1 MSDRKDKAFVRH
13 SIDTGLESMQGNPF
27 LAQRILNQERTEQ
40 PVMKKKIS
48 FAFILAMILLLAF
61 AATAIAGSVNE
72 DFNAW
77 LYRIWPEAATALMPV
92 DMSCENNGIRLEIIS
107 AVADGE
113 ELYITYSMEDLVKDR
128 LNTEC
133 SPVMYVDAA
142 RNDDRDASFE
152 QPIRDEATGKIIP
165 DAPRNYDWDASFEQP
180 IRDEAT
186 GKIIFGEH
194 FTYHGNITAADNV
207 LKAHIHN
214 FISHEEPVLVD
225 LFPYLE
231 QFGSEVETVTVP
243 EGAGTLWRADVYAE
257 QDIENRSGSVPAAT
271 QVINPAYSREIR
283 LADTVFL
290 SGIGMVDGQLH
301 VQLHFVDH
309 QKRTIGEYLD
319 TVSYRP
325 DETDVLLRDKDSESW
340 YDEKYLVQDIPGGT
354 ICGIGWG
361 TQPDDPQT
369 PEYAELIFAADADN
383 LSPDMQDFLVDI
395 SRAVPVVGG
404 WCAEIP
410 VRLIRHVD

>member
-113 ELYITYSMEDLVKDR
+113 ELYITYSMEDLEKDR

-133 SPVMYVDAA
+133 SPVMYVDDA
-142 RNDDRDASFE
+142 RS
-152 QPIRDEATGKIIP
+152 
-165 DAPRNYDWDASFEQP
+165 YDWESSFEQP

-194 FTYHGNITAADNV
+194 FTYNGNITAADNV
-207 LKAHIHN
+207 LNAHIHS
-214 FISHEEPVLVD
+214 FISHRQTALVD

-231 QFGSEVETVTVP
+231 QFGSEVKTATVP

-257 QDIENRSGSVPAAT
+257 QDVEKRSGSVPADT

-290 SGIGMVDGQLH
+290 SGIGMVDGRLH

-325 DETDVLLRDKDSESW
+325 DETEVLLRDKDSETW
-340 YDEKYLVQDIPGGT
+340 YDEKYLVQDILGGAT
-354 ICGIGWG
+354 CGIGWG

-383 LSPDMQDFLVDI
+383 LSPDMQDFLIDI
-395 SRAVPVVGG
+395 SQAVPVVGG
-404 WCAEIP
+404 WSAEIP
-410 VRLIRHVD
+410 VRLIQHVD

>member
-77 LYRIWPEAATALMPV
+77 LYRIWPEAATTLMPV
-92 DMSCENNGIRLEIIS
+92 DMSCENNWIRLEIIS

-113 ELYITYSMEDLVKDR
+113 ELYITYSMEDLEKDR

-133 SPVMYVDAA
+133 SPFMYVDDA
-142 RNDDRDASFE
+142 RS
-152 QPIRDEATGKIIP
+152 
-165 DAPRNYDWDASFEQP
+165 YDWESSFEQP

-194 FTYHGNITAADNV
+194 FTYNGNITAADNV
-207 LKAHIHN
+207 LNAHIHS
-214 FISHEEPVLVD
+214 FISHRQTALVD

-231 QFGSEVETVTVP
+231 QFGSEVKTATVP

-257 QDIENRSGSVPAAT
+257 QDVEKRSGSVPADT

-290 SGIGMVDGQLH
+290 SGIGMVDGRLH

-325 DETDVLLRDKDSESW
+325 DETDVLLRDKDSETW
-340 YDEKYLVQDIPGGT
+340 YDEKYLVQDILGGAT
-354 ICGIGWG
+354 CGIGWG

-383 LSPDMQDFLVDI
+383 LSPDMQDFLIDI
-395 SRAVPVVGG
+395 SQAVPVVGG
-404 WCAEIP
+404 WSAEIP

>member
-77 LYRIWPEAATALMPV
+77 LYRIWPEAATTLMPV
-92 DMSCENNGIRLEIIS
+92 NMSCENNGIRLEIIS

-113 ELYITYSMEDLVKDR
+113 ELYITYSMKDLVKDR

-133 SPVMYVDAA
+133 SPVMYVD
-142 RNDDRDASFE
+142 DA
-152 QPIRDEATGKIIP
+152 
-165 DAPRNYDWDASFEQP
+165 RNYDWDASFEQP

-194 FTYHGNITAADNV
+194 FTYNGNITAADNV
-207 LKAHIHN
+207 LKAHIHS
-214 FISHEEPVLVD
+214 FISHRQTALVD

-231 QFGSEVETVTVP
+231 QFGSEVKTATVP

-257 QDIENRSGSVPAAT
+257 QDVEKRSGSVPADT

-290 SGIGMVDGQLH
+290 SGIGMVDGRLH

-325 DETDVLLRDKDSESW
+325 DETEVLLRDKDSETW
-340 YDEKYLVQDIPGGT
+340 YDEKYLVQDILGGAT
-354 ICGIGWG
+354 CGIGWG

-383 LSPDMQDFLVDI
+383 LSPDMQDFLIDI
-395 SRAVPVVGG
+395 SQAVPVVGG
-404 WCAEIP
+404 WSAEIP

>member
-77 LYRIWPEAATALMPV
+77 LYRIWPEAATTLMPV
-92 DMSCENNGIRLEIIS
+92 NMSCENNGIRLEIIS

-133 SPVMYVDAA
+133 SPVMYVDDA
-142 RNDDRDASFE
+142 RS
-152 QPIRDEATGKIIP
+152 
-165 DAPRNYDWDASFEQP
+165 YDWESSFEQP

-194 FTYHGNITAADNV
+194 FTYNGYIT
-207 LKAHIHN
+207 
-214 FISHEEPVLVD
+214 
-225 LFPYLE
+225 
-231 QFGSEVETVTVP
+231 
-243 EGAGTLWRADVYAE
+243 
-257 QDIENRSGSVPAAT
+257 GSVPADT

-290 SGIGMVDGQLH
+290 SGIGMVDGRLH

-325 DETDVLLRDKDSESW
+325 DETEVLLRDKDSETW
-340 YDEKYLVQDIPGGT
+340 YDEKYQDPDMLPE
-354 ICGIGWG
+354 GISAVGWG
-361 TQPDDPQT
+361 SQPDDPDT
-369 PEYAELIFAADADN
+369 PEWAEIIFSADAAG
-383 LSPDMQDFLVDI
+383 LSADSQELFAEIRDI
-395 SRAVPVVGG
+395 IPIVGT
-404 WCAEIP
+404 WNVEIP
-410 VRLIRHVD
+410 VRLIGRTLHLFGKKDFQKTPGVQLVCR

>member
-77 LYRIWPEAATALMPV
+77 LYRIWPEAATTLMPV
-92 DMSCENNGIRLEIIS
+92 NMSCENNGIRLEIIS

-113 ELYITYSMEDLVKDR
+113 ELYITYSMEDLEKDR

-133 SPVMYVDAA
+133 SPFMYVDDA
-142 RNDDRDASFE
+142 RS
-152 QPIRDEATGKIIP
+152 
-165 DAPRNYDWDASFEQP
+165 YDWESSFEQP

-194 FTYHGNITAADNV
+194 FTYNGNITAADNV
-207 LKAHIHN
+207 LNAHIHS
-214 FISHEEPVLVD
+214 FISHGQTALVD

-231 QFGSEVETVTVP
+231 QFGSEVKTATVP

-257 QDIENRSGSVPAAT
+257 QDVEKRSGSVPADT

-290 SGIGMVDGQLH
+290 SGIGMVDGRLH

-325 DETDVLLRDKDSESW
+325 DETEVLLRDKDSETW
-340 YDEKYLVQDIPGGT
+340 YDEKYLVQDLPGGAV
-354 ICGIGWG
+354 CGIGWG

-383 LSPDMQDFLVDI
+383 LSPDIQDFLIDI
-395 SRAVPVVGG
+395 SQAVPVVGG
-404 WCAEIP
+404 WSAEIP

>member
-77 LYRIWPEAATALMPV
+77 LYRIWPEAATTLMPV
-92 DMSCENNGIRLEIIS
+92 NMSCENNGIRLEIIS

-113 ELYITYSMEDLVKDR
+113 ELYITYSMEDLEKDR

-133 SPVMYVDAA
+133 SPVMYVD
-142 RNDDRDASFE
+142 DA
-152 QPIRDEATGKIIP
+152 
-165 DAPRNYDWDASFEQP
+165 RNYDWDASFEQP

-194 FTYHGNITAADNV
+194 FTYNGNITAADNV
-207 LKAHIHN
+207 LNAHIHS
-214 FISHEEPVLVD
+214 FISHGQTALVD

-231 QFGSEVETVTVP
+231 QFGSEVKTATVP

-257 QDIENRSGSVPAAT
+257 QDIENRSGSVPAST

-290 SGIGMVDGQLH
+290 SGIGMVDGRLH

-325 DETDVLLRDKDSESW
+325 DETEVLLRDKDSETW
-340 YDEKYLVQDIPGGT
+340 YDEKYLVQDLPGGAV
-354 ICGIGWG
+354 CGIGWG

-383 LSPDMQDFLVDI
+383 LSPDMQDFLIDI
-395 SRAVPVVGG
+395 SQAVPVVGG
-404 WCAEIP
+404 WSAEIP
-410 VRLIRHVD
+410 VRLIQHVD

>member
-1 MSDRKDKAFVRH
+1 VDD
-13 SIDTGLESMQGNPF
+13 
-27 LAQRILNQERTEQ
+27 
-40 PVMKKKIS
+40 
-48 FAFILAMILLLAF
+48 
-61 AATAIAGSVNE
+61 
-72 DFNAW
+72 
-77 LYRIWPEAATALMPV
+77 AL
-92 DMSCENNGIRLEIIS
+92 
-107 AVADGE
+107 
-113 ELYITYSMEDLVKDR
+113 
-128 LNTEC
+128 
-133 SPVMYVDAA
+133 
-142 RNDDRDASFE
+142 
-152 QPIRDEATGKIIP
+152 
-165 DAPRNYDWDASFEQP
+165 NYDWDASFEQP

-207 LKAHIHN
+207 LKAHIHS
-214 FISHEEPVLVD
+214 FISHEQTALVD

-243 EGAGTLWRADVYAE
+243 EGAGTLWQADVYAE
-257 QDIENRSGSVPAAT
+257 QDIENRSGSVPAST

-290 SGIGMVDGQLH
+290 SGIGMVDGRLH

-325 DETDVLLRDKDSESW
+325 DETEVLLRDKDSETW
-340 YDEKYLVQDIPGGT
+340 YDEKYLVQDILGGAT
-354 ICGIGWG
+354 CGIGWG

-395 SRAVPVVGG
+395 SQAVPVVGG
-404 WCAEIP
+404 WSAEIP

>member
-77 LYRIWPEAATALMPV
+77 LYRIWPEAATTLMPV
-92 DMSCENNGIRLEIIS
+92 NMSCENNGIRLEIIS

-133 SPVMYVDAA
+133 SPVMYVD
-142 RNDDRDASFE
+142 DA
-152 QPIRDEATGKIIP
+152 
-165 DAPRNYDWDASFEQP
+165 RNYDWESSFEQP

-194 FTYHGNITAADNV
+194 FTYNGNITTADNV
-207 LKAHIHN
+207 LNAHIHS
-214 FISHEEPVLVD
+214 FISHRQTALVD

-231 QFGSEVETVTVP
+231 QFGSEVKTATVP

-257 QDIENRSGSVPAAT
+257 QDIENRSGSVPAST

-290 SGIGMVDGQLH
+290 SGIGMVDGRLH

-325 DETDVLLRDKDSESW
+325 DETEVLLRDKDSETW
-340 YDEKYLVQDIPGGT
+340 YDEKYLVQDILGGAT
-354 ICGIGWG
+354 CGIGWG

-383 LSPDMQDFLVDI
+383 LSPDMQDFLIDI
-395 SRAVPVVGG
+395 SQAVPVVGG
-404 WCAEIP
+404 WSAEIP

>member
-77 LYRIWPEAATALMPV
+77 LYRIWPEAATTLMPV
-92 DMSCENNGIRLEIIS
+92 NMSCENNGIRLEIIS

-113 ELYITYSMEDLVKDR
+113 ELYITYSMEDLEKDR

-133 SPVMYVDAA
+133 SPVMYVDDA
-142 RNDDRDASFE
+142 RS
-152 QPIRDEATGKIIP
+152 
-165 DAPRNYDWDASFEQP
+165 YDWESSFEQP

-194 FTYHGNITAADNV
+194 FTYNGNITAADNV
-207 LKAHIHN
+207 LNAHIHS
-214 FISHEEPVLVD
+214 FISLRQTALVD

-231 QFGSEVETVTVP
+231 QFGSEVKTATVP

-257 QDIENRSGSVPAAT
+257 QDVEKRSGSVPADT

-290 SGIGMVDGQLH
+290 SGIGMVDGRLH

-325 DETDVLLRDKDSESW
+325 DETEVLLRDKDSETW
-340 YDEKYLVQDIPGGT
+340 YDEKYLVQDLPGGAV
-354 ICGIGWG
+354 CGIGWG

-395 SRAVPVVGG
+395 SQAVPVVGG
-404 WCAEIP
+404 WSAEIP

>member
-77 LYRIWPEAATALMPV
+77 LYRIWPEAATTLMPV
-92 DMSCENNGIRLEIIS
+92 DMSCENNWIRLEIIS

-113 ELYITYSMEDLVKDR
+113 ELYITYSMEDLEKDR

-133 SPVMYVDAA
+133 SPFMYVDDA
-142 RNDDRDASFE
+142 RS
-152 QPIRDEATGKIIP
+152 
-165 DAPRNYDWDASFEQP
+165 YDWESSFEQP

-194 FTYHGNITAADNV
+194 FTYNGNITAADNV
-207 LKAHIHN
+207 LNAHIHS
-214 FISHEEPVLVD
+214 FISHRQTALVD

-231 QFGSEVETVTVP
+231 QFGSEVKTATVP

-257 QDIENRSGSVPAAT
+257 QDVEKRSGSVPADT

-290 SGIGMVDGQLH
+290 SGIGMVDGRLH

-325 DETDVLLRDKDSESW
+325 DETEVLLRDKDSETW
-340 YDEKYLVQDIPGGT
+340 YDEKYLVQDILGGAT
-354 ICGIGWG
+354 CGIGWG

-383 LSPDMQDFLVDI
+383 LSPDMQDFLIDI
-395 SRAVPVVGG
+395 SQAVPVVGG
-404 WCAEIP
+404 WSAEIP

>member
-61 AATAIAGSVNE
+61 ATTAIAGAFNE

-77 LYRIWPEAATALMPV
+77 LYRIWPEAATTLMPV
-92 DMSCENNGIRLEIIS
+92 NMSCENNGIRLEIIS

-113 ELYITYSMEDLVKDR
+113 ELYITYSMEDLDRKDR

-133 SPVMYVDAA
+133 SPVMYVDDV
-142 RNDDRDASFE
+142 RNYDWEASFE
-152 QPIRDEATGKIIP
+152 QPIRDE
-165 DAPRNYDWDASFEQP
+165 E
-180 IRDEAT
+180 T

-207 LKAHIHN
+207 LNAHVHS
-214 FISHEEPVLVD
+214 FISHGQTALVD

-231 QFGSEVETVTVP
+231 QFGSEVKTVTVP

-257 QDIENRSGSVPAAT
+257 QDIENRSGSVPADT
-271 QVINPAYSREIR
+271 QVIDPAYSREIR

-309 QKRTIGEYLD
+309 RKRTIGEYLD
-319 TVSYRP
+319 TVSCRP
-325 DETDVLLRDKDSESW
+325 DETDVLLRDKDSETW
-340 YDEKYLVQDIPGGT
+340 HDEKYQVQDVLGGAV
-354 ICGIGWG
+354 CGIGWG
-361 TQPDDPQT
+361 TQANDPQT

-383 LSPDMQDFLVDI
+383 LSPDMQDFLVEI
-395 SRAVPVVGG
+395 SEAVPVVGD
-404 WCAEIP
+404 WSAEIP

>member
-77 LYRIWPEAATALMPV
+77 LYRIWPEAATTLMPV
-92 DMSCENNGIRLEIIS
+92 NMSCENNGIRLEIIS

-113 ELYITYSMEDLVKDR
+113 ELYITYSMEDLEKDR

-133 SPVMYVDAA
+133 SPVMYVDDA
-142 RNDDRDASFE
+142 RS
-152 QPIRDEATGKIIP
+152 
-165 DAPRNYDWDASFEQP
+165 YDWESSFEQP

-194 FTYHGNITAADNV
+194 FTYNGNITAADNV
-207 LKAHIHN
+207 LNAHIHS
-214 FISHEEPVLVD
+214 FISHGQTALVD

-231 QFGSEVETVTVP
+231 QFGSEVKTATVP

-257 QDIENRSGSVPAAT
+257 QDVEKRSGSVPADT

-290 SGIGMVDGQLH
+290 SGIGMVDGRLH

-325 DETDVLLRDKDSESW
+325 DETEVLLRDKDSETW
-340 YDEKYLVQDIPGGT
+340 YDEKYLVQDILGGAT
-354 ICGIGWG
+354 CGIGWG

-383 LSPDMQDFLVDI
+383 LSPDMQDFP
-395 SRAVPVVGG
+395 SA
-404 WCAEIP
+404 
-410 VRLIRHVD
+410 

>member
-133 SPVMYVDAA
+133 SPVMYVDDA
-142 RNDDRDASFE
+142 RS
-152 QPIRDEATGKIIP
+152 
-165 DAPRNYDWDASFEQP
+165 YDWESSFEQP

-194 FTYHGNITAADNV
+194 FTYNGNITAADNV
-207 LKAHIHN
+207 LNAHIHS
-214 FISHEEPVLVD
+214 FISHRQTALVD

-231 QFGSEVETVTVP
+231 QFGSEVKTATVP

-257 QDIENRSGSVPAAT
+257 QDVEKRSGSVPADT

-290 SGIGMVDGQLH
+290 SGIGMVDGRLH

-325 DETDVLLRDKDSESW
+325 DETEVLLRDKDSETW
-340 YDEKYLVQDIPGGT
+340 YDEKYLVQDIPGGAV
-354 ICGIGWG
+354 CGIGWG

-383 LSPDMQDFLVDI
+383 LSPDMQDFLIDI
-395 SRAVPVVGG
+395 SQAVPVVGG
-404 WCAEIP
+404 WSAEIP

>member
-77 LYRIWPEAATALMPV
+77 LYRIWPEAATTLMPV
-92 DMSCENNGIRLEIIS
+92 NMSCENNGIRLEIIS

-113 ELYITYSMEDLVKDR
+113 ELYITYSMEDLEKDR

-133 SPVMYVDAA
+133 SPFMYVDDA
-142 RNDDRDASFE
+142 RS
-152 QPIRDEATGKIIP
+152 
-165 DAPRNYDWDASFEQP
+165 YDWESSFEQP

-194 FTYHGNITAADNV
+194 FTYNGNITAADNV
-207 LKAHIHN
+207 LNAHIHS
-214 FISHEEPVLVD
+214 FISHRQTALVD

-231 QFGSEVETVTVP
+231 QFGSEVKTATVP

-257 QDIENRSGSVPAAT
+257 QDIENRSGSVPAST

-290 SGIGMVDGQLH
+290 SGIGMVDGRLH

-325 DETDVLLRDKDSESW
+325 DETEVLLRDKDSETW
-340 YDEKYLVQDIPGGT
+340 YDEKYLVQDILGGAT
-354 ICGIGWG
+354 CGIGWG

-383 LSPDMQDFLVDI
+383 LSPDMQDFLIDI
-395 SRAVPVVGG
+395 SQAVPVVGG
-404 WCAEIP
+404 WSAEIP

>member
-77 LYRIWPEAATALMPV
+77 LYRIWPEAATTLMPV
-92 DMSCENNGIRLEIIS
+92 NMSCENNGIRLEIIS

-113 ELYITYSMEDLVKDR
+113 ELYITYSMEDLEKDR

-133 SPVMYVDAA
+133 SPLMYVDDA
-142 RNDDRDASFE
+142 RS
-152 QPIRDEATGKIIP
+152 
-165 DAPRNYDWDASFEQP
+165 YDWESSFEQP

-194 FTYHGNITAADNV
+194 FTYNGNITAADNV
-207 LKAHIHN
+207 LNAHIHS
-214 FISHEEPVLVD
+214 FISHGQTALVD

-231 QFGSEVETVTVP
+231 QFGSEVKTATVP

-257 QDIENRSGSVPAAT
+257 QDVEKRSGSVPADT

-290 SGIGMVDGQLH
+290 SGIGMVDGRLH

-319 TVSYRP
+319 TVSCRP
-325 DETDVLLRDKDSESW
+325 DETEVLLRDKDSETW
-340 YDEKYLVQDIPGGT
+340 YDEKYLVQDLPGGAV
-354 ICGIGWG
+354 CGIGWG

-383 LSPDMQDFLVDI
+383 LSPDIQDFLIDI
-395 SRAVPVVGG
+395 SQAVPVVGG
-404 WCAEIP
+404 WSAEIP
-410 VRLIRHVD
+410 VRLIQHVD

>member
-1 MSDRKDKAFVRH
+1 MSDQRDRTFVRH

-113 ELYITYSMEDLVKDR
+113 ELYITYSMEDLEKDR

-133 SPVMYVDAA
+133 SPVMYVDDA
-142 RNDDRDASFE
+142 RS
-152 QPIRDEATGKIIP
+152 
-165 DAPRNYDWDASFEQP
+165 YDWESSFEQP

-194 FTYHGNITAADNV
+194 FTYNGNITAADNV
-207 LKAHIHN
+207 LNAHIHS
-214 FISHEEPVLVD
+214 FISHRQTALVD

-231 QFGSEVETVTVP
+231 QFGSEVKTATVP

-257 QDIENRSGSVPAAT
+257 QDVEKRSGSVPADT

-290 SGIGMVDGQLH
+290 SGIGMVDGRLH

-325 DETDVLLRDKDSESW
+325 DETEVLLRDKDSETW
-340 YDEKYLVQDIPGGT
+340 YDEKYLVQDILGGAT
-354 ICGIGWG
+354 CGIGWG

-383 LSPDMQDFLVDI
+383 LSPDMQDFLIDI
-395 SRAVPVVGG
+395 SQAVPVVGG
-404 WCAEIP
+404 WSAEIP

>member
-1 MSDRKDKAFVRH
+1 MSEQRDKAFVQH
-13 SIDTGLESMQGNPF
+13 AIDTGLESMQGNPF

-113 ELYITYSMEDLVKDR
+113 ELYITYSMEDLEKDR

-133 SPVMYVDAA
+133 SPVMYVDDA
-142 RNDDRDASFE
+142 RS
-152 QPIRDEATGKIIP
+152 
-165 DAPRNYDWDASFEQP
+165 YDWESSFEQP

-194 FTYHGNITAADNV
+194 FTYNGNITAADNV
-207 LKAHIHN
+207 LNAHIHS
-214 FISHEEPVLVD
+214 FISHRQTALVD

-231 QFGSEVETVTVP
+231 QFGSEVKTATVP
-243 EGAGTLWRADVYAE
+243 EGAGTLWRADVYAG
-257 QDIENRSGSVPAAT
+257 QDIENRSGSVPADT

-290 SGIGMVDGQLH
+290 SGIGMVDGRLH

-325 DETDVLLRDKDSESW
+325 DETEVLLRDKDSETW
-340 YDEKYLVQDIPGGT
+340 YDEKYLVQDLPGGAV
-354 ICGIGWG
+354 CGIGWG

-383 LSPDMQDFLVDI
+383 LSPDIQDFLVDI
-395 SRAVPVVGG
+395 SEAVPVVGG
-404 WCAEIP
+404 WSAEIP

>member
-77 LYRIWPEAATALMPV
+77 LYRIWPEAATTLMPV
-92 DMSCENNGIRLEIIS
+92 NMSCENNGIRLEIIS

-113 ELYITYSMEDLVKDR
+113 ELYITYSMEDLEKDR

-133 SPVMYVDAA
+133 SPVMYVDDA
-142 RNDDRDASFE
+142 RS
-152 QPIRDEATGKIIP
+152 
-165 DAPRNYDWDASFEQP
+165 YDWESSFEQP

-194 FTYHGNITAADNV
+194 FTYNGNITAADNV
-207 LKAHIHN
+207 LNAHIHS
-214 FISHEEPVLVD
+214 FISHGQTALVD

-231 QFGSEVETVTVP
+231 QFGSEVKTATVP

-257 QDIENRSGSVPAAT
+257 QDIENRSGSVPAST

-290 SGIGMVDGQLH
+290 SGIGMVDGRLH

-325 DETDVLLRDKDSESW
+325 DETEVLLRDKDSETW
-340 YDEKYLVQDIPGGT
+340 YDEKYLVQDLPGGAV
-354 ICGIGWG
+354 CGIGWG

-395 SRAVPVVGG
+395 SQAVPVVGG
-404 WCAEIP
+404 WSAEIP

>member
-48 FAFILAMILLLAF
+48 FTFILAMILLLAF

-77 LYRIWPEAATALMPV
+77 LYRIWPEAATTLMPV

-113 ELYITYSMEDLVKDR
+113 DLYITYSMEDLVKDR

-133 SPVMYVDAA
+133 SPVMYVD
-142 RNDDRDASFE
+142 DA
-152 QPIRDEATGKIIP
+152 
-165 DAPRNYDWDASFEQP
+165 RNYDWDASFEQP

-194 FTYHGNITAADNV
+194 FTYNGNITTADNV
-207 LKAHIHN
+207 LNAHIHS
-214 FISHEEPVLVD
+214 FISHRQTALVD

-231 QFGSEVETVTVP
+231 Q
-243 EGAGTLWRADVYAE
+243 
-257 QDIENRSGSVPAAT
+257 
-271 QVINPAYSREIR
+271 
-283 LADTVFL
+283 
-290 SGIGMVDGQLH
+290 
-301 VQLHFVDH
+301 
-309 QKRTIGEYLD
+309 
-319 TVSYRP
+319 
-325 DETDVLLRDKDSESW
+325 
-340 YDEKYLVQDIPGGT
+340 
-354 ICGIGWG
+354 
-361 TQPDDPQT
+361 
-369 PEYAELIFAADADN
+369 
-383 LSPDMQDFLVDI
+383 
-395 SRAVPVVGG
+395 
-404 WCAEIP
+404 
-410 VRLIRHVD
+410 

>member
-77 LYRIWPEAATALMPV
+77 LYRIWPEAATTLMPV
-92 DMSCENNGIRLEIIS
+92 NMSCENNGIRLEIIS

-113 ELYITYSMEDLVKDR
+113 ELYITYSMEDLEKDR

-133 SPVMYVDAA
+133 SPFMYVDDA
-142 RNDDRDASFE
+142 RS
-152 QPIRDEATGKIIP
+152 
-165 DAPRNYDWDASFEQP
+165 YDWESSFEQP

-194 FTYHGNITAADNV
+194 FTYNGNITAADNV
-207 LKAHIHN
+207 LNAHIHS

-257 QDIENRSGSVPAAT
+257 QDVEKRSGSVPADT

-290 SGIGMVDGQLH
+290 SGIGMVDGRLH

-325 DETDVLLRDKDSESW
+325 DETEVLLRDKDSETW
-340 YDEKYLVQDIPGGT
+340 YDEKYLVQDLPGGAV
-354 ICGIGWG
+354 CGIGWG

-383 LSPDMQDFLVDI
+383 LSPDMQDFLIDI
-395 SRAVPVVGG
+395 SQAVPVVGG
-404 WCAEIP
+404 WSAEIP

>member
-77 LYRIWPEAATALMPV
+77 LYRIWPEAATTLMPV

-113 ELYITYSMEDLVKDR
+113 ELYITYSMEDLVNDR

-133 SPVMYVDAA
+133 SPVMYVDDA
-142 RNDDRDASFE
+142 RS
-152 QPIRDEATGKIIP
+152 
-165 DAPRNYDWDASFEQP
+165 YDWESSFEQP

-194 FTYHGNITAADNV
+194 FTYNGNITTADNV
-207 LKAHIHN
+207 LNAHIHS
-214 FISHEEPVLVD
+214 FISHGQTALVD

-231 QFGSEVETVTVP
+231 
-243 EGAGTLWRADVYAE
+243 
-257 QDIENRSGSVPAAT
+257 
-271 QVINPAYSREIR
+271 
-283 LADTVFL
+283 
-290 SGIGMVDGQLH
+290 
-301 VQLHFVDH
+301 
-309 QKRTIGEYLD
+309 
-319 TVSYRP
+319 
-325 DETDVLLRDKDSESW
+325 
-340 YDEKYLVQDIPGGT
+340 
-354 ICGIGWG
+354 
-361 TQPDDPQT
+361 
-369 PEYAELIFAADADN
+369 
-383 LSPDMQDFLVDI
+383 
-395 SRAVPVVGG
+395 
-404 WCAEIP
+404 
-410 VRLIRHVD
+410 

>member
-77 LYRIWPEAATALMPV
+77 LYRIWPEAATTLMPV
-92 DMSCENNGIRLEIIS
+92 NMSCENNGIRLEIIS

-133 SPVMYVDAA
+133 SPVMYVDDA
-142 RNDDRDASFE
+142 RSDDWES
-152 QPIRDEATGKIIP
+152 
-165 DAPRNYDWDASFEQP
+165 SFEQP

-194 FTYHGNITAADNV
+194 FTYNGNITAADNV
-207 LKAHIHN
+207 LNAHIHS
-214 FISHEEPVLVD
+214 FISHGQTALVD

-231 QFGSEVETVTVP
+231 QFGSEVKTATVP

-257 QDIENRSGSVPAAT
+257 QDSENRSGSVPAST

-290 SGIGMVDGQLH
+290 SGIGMVDGRLH

-325 DETDVLLRDKDSESW
+325 DETEVLLRDKDSETW
-340 YDEKYLVQDIPGGT
+340 YDEKYLVQDIPGGAV
-354 ICGIGWG
+354 CGIGWG

-383 LSPDMQDFLVDI
+383 LSPDMQDFLIDI
-395 SRAVPVVGG
+395 SQAVPVVGG
-404 WCAEIP
+404 WSAEIP

>member
-92 DMSCENNGIRLEIIS
+92 D
-107 AVADGE
+107 
-113 ELYITYSMEDLVKDR
+113 
-128 LNTEC
+128 
-133 SPVMYVDAA
+133 VD
-142 RNDDRDASFE
+142 DA
-152 QPIRDEATGKIIP
+152 
-165 DAPRNYDWDASFEQP
+165 RNYDWESSFEQP

-194 FTYHGNITAADNV
+194 FTYNGNITAADNV
-207 LKAHIHN
+207 LNAHIHS
-214 FISHEEPVLVD
+214 FISHRQTALVD

-231 QFGSEVETVTVP
+231 QFGSEVKTATVP

-257 QDIENRSGSVPAAT
+257 QDVEKRSGSVPADT

-290 SGIGMVDGQLH
+290 SGIGMVDGRLH

-325 DETDVLLRDKDSESW
+325 DETEVLLRDKDSETW
-340 YDEKYLVQDIPGGT
+340 YDEKYLVQDIPGGAV
-354 ICGIGWG
+354 CGIGWG

-383 LSPDMQDFLVDI
+383 LSPDIQDFLIDI
-395 SRAVPVVGG
+395 SQAVPVVGG
-404 WCAEIP
+404 WSAEIP

>member
-77 LYRIWPEAATALMPV
+77 LYRIWPEAATTLMPV

-133 SPVMYVDAA
+133 SPVMYVD
-142 RNDDRDASFE
+142 DA
-152 QPIRDEATGKIIP
+152 
-165 DAPRNYDWDASFEQP
+165 RNYDWESSFEQP

-207 LKAHIHN
+207 LNAHIHS
-214 FISHEEPVLVD
+214 FISHRQTALVD

-231 QFGSEVETVTVP
+231 QFGSEVKTATVP

-257 QDIENRSGSVPAAT
+257 QDVEKRSGSVPADT

-290 SGIGMVDGQLH
+290 SGIGMVDGRLP
-301 VQLHFVDH
+301 VQLHFVNH

-325 DETDVLLRDKDSESW
+325 DETEVLLRDKDSETW
-340 YDEKYLVQDIPGGT
+340 YDEKYLVQDILGGAT
-354 ICGIGWG
+354 CGIGWG
-361 TQPDDPQT
+361 IQPDDPQT

-383 LSPDMQDFLVDI
+383 LSPDMQDFLIDI
-395 SRAVPVVGG
+395 SQAVPVVGG
-404 WCAEIP
+404 WSAEIP

>member
-1 MSDRKDKAFVRH
+1 MSDQRDRTFVRH

-77 LYRIWPEAATALMPV
+77 LYRIWPEAATTLMPV
-92 DMSCENNGIRLEIIS
+92 NMSCENNGIRLEIIS

-113 ELYITYSMEDLVKDR
+113 ELYITYSMEDLEKDR

-133 SPVMYVDAA
+133 SPVMYVDDA
-142 RNDDRDASFE
+142 RS
-152 QPIRDEATGKIIP
+152 
-165 DAPRNYDWDASFEQP
+165 YDWESSFEQP

-194 FTYHGNITAADNV
+194 FTYNGNITAADNV
-207 LKAHIHN
+207 LNAHIHS
-214 FISHEEPVLVD
+214 FISHGQTALVD

-231 QFGSEVETVTVP
+231 QFGSEVKTATVP

-257 QDIENRSGSVPAAT
+257 QDIENRSGSVPAST

-290 SGIGMVDGQLH
+290 SGIGMVDGRLH

-325 DETDVLLRDKDSESW
+325 DETEVLLRDKDSETW
-340 YDEKYLVQDIPGGT
+340 YDEKYLVQDILGGAT
-354 ICGIGWG
+354 CGIGWG

-383 LSPDMQDFLVDI
+383 LSPDMQDFLIDI
-395 SRAVPVVGG
+395 SQAVPVVGG
-404 WCAEIP
+404 WSAEIP

>member
-77 LYRIWPEAATALMPV
+77 LYRIWPEAATTLMPV

-113 ELYITYSMEDLVKDR
+113 ELYITYSMEDLEKDR

-133 SPVMYVDAA
+133 SPVMYVDDA
-142 RNDDRDASFE
+142 RS
-152 QPIRDEATGKIIP
+152 
-165 DAPRNYDWDASFEQP
+165 YDWESSFEQP

-194 FTYHGNITAADNV
+194 FTYNGNITAADNV
-207 LKAHIHN
+207 LNAHIHS
-214 FISHEEPVLVD
+214 FISHGQTALVD

-231 QFGSEVETVTVP
+231 QFGSEVKTATVP

-257 QDIENRSGSVPAAT
+257 QDIENRSGSVPAST

-290 SGIGMVDGQLH
+290 SGIGMVDGRLH

-325 DETDVLLRDKDSESW
+325 DETEVLLRDKDSETW
-340 YDEKYLVQDIPGGT
+340 YDEKYLVQDILGGAT
-354 ICGIGWG
+354 CGIGWG

-395 SRAVPVVGG
+395 SQAVPVVGG
-404 WCAEIP
+404 WSAEIP

>member
-77 LYRIWPEAATALMPV
+77 LYRIWPEAATTLMPV

-113 ELYITYSMEDLVKDR
+113 ELYITYSMEDLEKDR

-133 SPVMYVDAA
+133 SPVMYVD
-142 RNDDRDASFE
+142 DA
-152 QPIRDEATGKIIP
+152 
-165 DAPRNYDWDASFEQP
+165 RNYDWESSFEQP

-194 FTYHGNITAADNV
+194 FTYNGNITAADNV
-207 LKAHIHN
+207 LNAHIHS
-214 FISHEEPVLVD
+214 FISHGQTALVD

-231 QFGSEVETVTVP
+231 QFGSEVKTATVP

-257 QDIENRSGSVPAAT
+257 QDIENRSGSVPAST

-290 SGIGMVDGQLH
+290 SGIGMVDGRLH

-325 DETDVLLRDKDSESW
+325 DETEVLLRDKDSETW
-340 YDEKYLVQDIPGGT
+340 YDEKYLVQDILGGAV
-354 ICGIGWG
+354 CGIGWG

-383 LSPDMQDFLVDI
+383 LSPDMQDFLIDI
-395 SRAVPVVGG
+395 SQAVPVVGG
-404 WCAEIP
+404 WSAEIP

>member
-77 LYRIWPEAATALMPV
+77 LYRIWPEAATTLMPV
-92 DMSCENNGIRLEIIS
+92 NMSCENNGIRLEIIS

-113 ELYITYSMEDLVKDR
+113 ELYITYSMEDLEKDR

-133 SPVMYVDAA
+133 SPVMYVDDA
-142 RNDDRDASFE
+142 RS
-152 QPIRDEATGKIIP
+152 
-165 DAPRNYDWDASFEQP
+165 YDWESSFEQP

-194 FTYHGNITAADNV
+194 FTYNGNITAADNV
-207 LKAHIHN
+207 LNAHIHS
-214 FISHEEPVLVD
+214 FISHGQTALVD
-225 LFPYLE
+225 LFPSLE
-231 QFGSEVETVTVP
+231 QFGSEVKTATVP

-257 QDIENRSGSVPAAT
+257 
-271 QVINPAYSREIR
+271 
-283 LADTVFL
+283 DTVFL
-290 SGIGMVDGQLH
+290 SGIGMVDGRLH

-325 DETDVLLRDKDSESW
+325 DETEVLLRDKDSETW
-340 YDEKYLVQDIPGGT
+340 YDEKYLVQDILGGAT
-354 ICGIGWG
+354 CGIGWG

-383 LSPDMQDFLVDI
+383 LSPDMQDFLIDI
-395 SRAVPVVGG
+395 SQAVPVVGG
-404 WCAEIP
+404 WSAEIP

>member
-77 LYRIWPEAATALMPV
+77 LYRIWPEAATTLMPV
-92 DMSCENNGIRLEIIS
+92 NMSCENNGIRLEIIS

-133 SPVMYVDAA
+133 SPVMYVDDA
-142 RNDDRDASFE
+142 RS
-152 QPIRDEATGKIIP
+152 
-165 DAPRNYDWDASFEQP
+165 YDWESSFEQP

-194 FTYHGNITAADNV
+194 FTYNGYITAADNV
-207 LKAHIHN
+207 LNAHIHS
-214 FISHEEPVLVD
+214 FISHGQTALVD

-231 QFGSEVETVTVP
+231 QFGSEVKTATVP

-257 QDIENRSGSVPAAT
+257 QDIENRSGSVPAST

-290 SGIGMVDGQLH
+290 SGIGMVDGRLH

-325 DETDVLLRDKDSESW
+325 DETEVLLRDKDSETW
-340 YDEKYLVQDIPGGT
+340 YDEKYLVQDILGGAT
-354 ICGIGWG
+354 CGIGWG

-383 LSPDMQDFLVDI
+383 LSPDMQDFLIDI
-395 SRAVPVVGG
+395 SQAVPVVGG
-404 WCAEIP
+404 WSAEIP

>member
-113 ELYITYSMEDLVKDR
+113 ELYITYSMEDLEKDR

-133 SPVMYVDAA
+133 SPVMYVDDA
-142 RNDDRDASFE
+142 RS
-152 QPIRDEATGKIIP
+152 
-165 DAPRNYDWDASFEQP
+165 YDWEASFEQP

-194 FTYHGNITAADNV
+194 FTYNGNITAADNV
-207 LKAHIHN
+207 LNAHIHS
-214 FISHEEPVLVD
+214 FISHRQTALVD

-231 QFGSEVETVTVP
+231 QFGSEVKTATVP

-257 QDIENRSGSVPAAT
+257 QDVEKRSGSVPADT

-290 SGIGMVDGQLH
+290 SGIGMVDGRLH

-325 DETDVLLRDKDSESW
+325 DETEVLLRDKDSETW
-340 YDEKYLVQDIPGGT
+340 YDEKYLVQDLPGGAV
-354 ICGIGWG
+354 CGIGWG

-383 LSPDMQDFLVDI
+383 LSPDIQDFLVDI
-395 SRAVPVVGG
+395 SEAVPVVGG
-404 WCAEIP
+404 WSAEIP

>member
-113 ELYITYSMEDLVKDR
+113 ELYITYSMEDLEKDR

-133 SPVMYVDAA
+133 SPVMYVDDA
-142 RNDDRDASFE
+142 RS
-152 QPIRDEATGKIIP
+152 
-165 DAPRNYDWDASFEQP
+165 YDWESSFEQP

-194 FTYHGNITAADNV
+194 FTYNGNITAADNV
-207 LKAHIHN
+207 LNAHIHS
-214 FISHEEPVLVD
+214 FISHRQTALVD

-231 QFGSEVETVTVP
+231 QFGSEVKTATVP

-257 QDIENRSGSVPAAT
+257 QDVEKRSGSVPADT

-290 SGIGMVDGQLH
+290 SGIGMVDGRLH

-325 DETDVLLRDKDSESW
+325 DETEVLLRDKDSETW
-340 YDEKYLVQDIPGGT
+340 YDEKYLVQDLPGGAV
-354 ICGIGWG
+354 CGIGWG

-383 LSPDMQDFLVDI
+383 LSPDIQDFLVDI
-395 SRAVPVVGG
+395 SEAVPVVGG
-404 WCAEIP
+404 WSAEMP

>member
-1 MSDRKDKAFVRH
+1 MSARKDKAFVRH

-92 DMSCENNGIRLEIIS
+92 NMSCENNGIRLEIIS

-133 SPVMYVDAA
+133 SPVMYVDDA
-142 RNDDRDASFE
+142 RS
-152 QPIRDEATGKIIP
+152 
-165 DAPRNYDWDASFEQP
+165 YDWESSFEQP

-207 LKAHIHN
+207 LKAHIHS
-214 FISHEEPVLVD
+214 FISHGQTVLVD

-231 QFGSEVETVTVP
+231 QFGSEVKTATVP

-257 QDIENRSGSVPAAT
+257 QDIENRSGSVPAST

-290 SGIGMVDGQLH
+290 SGIGMVDGRLH

-319 TVSYRP
+319 TVSCRP
-325 DETDVLLRDKDSESW
+325 DETEVLLRDKDSETW
-340 YDEKYLVQDIPGGT
+340 YDEKYLVQDILGGAT
-354 ICGIGWG
+354 CGIGWG

-395 SRAVPVVGG
+395 SQAVPVVGG
-404 WCAEIP
+404 WSAEIP